1 MLENREKMEN
11 MSVQSTPTLFEK
23 PYSRKKSSAT
33 NAAVKNSGAST
44 DTAMNS
50 PRRKATKNIKSGR
63 PLVSLSLARDKKL
76 SNLVEVI
83 EPSRQRDELILSP
96 QNIRAFVGLLEEF
109 RRADTLR
116 RHGLSIRSK
125 LLFCGP
131 PGCGKTVTAEVFAHE
146 LGLPL
151 LVARLDT
158 IISSYLG
165 ETASNLRNVFEVASN
180 EPCVLFL
187 DEFDALARTR
197 TEGAEHGELRRVV
210 NSLLLMI
217 DKYHGRGFLI
227 AATNLEESLDAAIW
241 RRFDD
246 VILFDHPREKQ
257 IRQFIELKTRNFPLN
272 FDLSKAVSKLDG
284 LSYAD
289 IERICIN
296 AIKRSILKDL
306 KQIDETAFSV
316 AIREEMRRQQVR
328 MRIKF

>member
-1 MLENREKMEN
+1 
-11 MSVQSTPTLFEK
+11 
-23 PYSRKKSSAT
+23 
-33 NAAVKNSGAST
+33 
-44 DTAMNS
+44 MNS
-50 PRRKATKNIKSGR
+50 PRRKATKTVQSGR
-63 PLVSLSLARDKKL
+63 PLVSLNLARDKKL
-76 SNLVEVI
+76 FDLVEVI
-83 EPSRQRDELILSP
+83 EPSRHRDELILSP
-96 QNIRAFVGLLEEF
+96 QNIRAFAGLLEEF
-109 RRADTLR
+109 RHADTLR

-151 LVARLDT
+151 LVARLDS

-165 ETASNLRNVFEVASN
+165 ETATNLKLVFEAVSN

-197 TEGAEHGELRRVV
+197 TEGAEHSELRRVV
-210 NSLLLMI
+210 NNLLLMI
-217 DKYHGRGFLI
+217 DRYHGRGFLV

-241 RRFDD
+241 RRFDE

-257 IRQFIELKTRNFPLN
+257 IRELIALKTRNFPLN
-272 FDLSKAVSKLDG
+272 FELGTVVSKLVG

-289 IERICIN
+289 IERVCMN
-296 AIKRSILKDL
+296 AIKRSILKDAN
-306 KQIDETAFSV
+306 KIDETNFSI

-328 MRIKF
+328 NRIKAEDF